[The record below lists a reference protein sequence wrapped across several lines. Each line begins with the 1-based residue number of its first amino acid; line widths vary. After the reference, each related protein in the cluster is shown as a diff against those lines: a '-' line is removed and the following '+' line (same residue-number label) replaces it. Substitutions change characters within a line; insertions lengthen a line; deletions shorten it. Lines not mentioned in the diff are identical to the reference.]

1 MIIPAA
7 SLTRRDGAAAAAAAA
22 AERPDGRGYRRDDG
36 VAQRSRCRRRRR
48 AHVDDEHETSVQ
60 LTSPTNS

>member
-22 AERPDGRGYRRDDG
+22 ERPDGRVYRRDDG